1 MILDTVTVPAA
12 AVALITTPF
21 ALLLAWVLLQLVYH
35 SSTPRLHQ
43 SSLSTEEAFQS
54 QIKVCPNPNC
64 IRCQR
69 YREIQQ
75 SARRRL
81 PHILRHNLSGI
92 KQKSNSTT
100 HNATQIRPVRN
111 HHYFNNEECQRVIDG
126 VTIQPPRP
134 ASLNAKATNIITY
147 SSFSKFISWIQN
159 LYNKSQSYNQQRNQ
173 FISPARGQYPT
184 VLLLPNLRAQPII
197 TNLHSNTIQS
207 IQTSTNQQ
215 IFLNE
220 YIKSQLHGSWQINDS
235 PSSSTS
241 PWEVLYLMNQGQWI
255 ESNVD
260 ACPQTI
266 QILKQCLGRR
276 KEESEPGVWME
287 GCIFGNIFFSVLYP
301 GTIVEPHCGPTN
313 VRHRLHFPLVV
324 PKVMNQKEHRQEL
337 QTASCETNEIIG
349 PFLTVMGKKYIW
361 KEGQCFVFDDSLV
374 HAAEF
379 KQDYDYHYG
388 EKNVMNDSNKSAIPP
403 MWQDGNDVRV
413 VLVVDLWHSDLSSL
427 EKELLLQLYPS
438 ISISSAT
445 KTSS

>member
-1 MILDTVTVPAA
+1 MMIDTVTVP

-21 ALLLAWVLLQLVYH
+21 ALLLAWILVYC
-35 SSTPRLHQ
+35 SSTRQQQ
-43 SSLSTEEAFQS
+43 SSISTEEAFQS

-75 SARRRL
+75 SAQRRL
-81 PHILRHNLSGI
+81 PHILRHNLSGGI
-92 KQKSNSTT
+92 KQKSSSTSQD
-100 HNATQIRPVRN
+100 ATQVRPVRD
-111 HHYFNNEECQRVIDG
+111 HLYFDNEEFQRVIDG

-134 ASLNAKATNIITY
+134 ASLNPKSINIITY
-147 SSFSKFISWIQN
+147 SSFSKIISWIQN
-159 LYNKSQSYNQQRNQ
+159 LCSKSQSYNQQRNQ
-173 FISPARGQYPT
+173 SISPARGQYPT
-184 VLLLPNLRAQPII
+184 VLLLPNLKVQPII

-207 IQTSTNQQ
+207 IQTSTNTQ

-266 QILKQCLGRR
+266 QILKQCLGNG
-276 KEESEPGVWME
+276 KEEGEPGIWME

-301 GTIVEPHCGPTN
+301 GTVVEPHCGPTN
-313 VRHRLHFPLVV
+313 IRHRLHFPLVV
-324 PKVMNQKEHRQEL
+324 PKVINQKERRQEI
-337 QTASCETNEIIG
+337 QPVSHETNEVIG
-349 PFLTVMGKKYIW
+349 PFLTVMGKKYVW

-379 KQDYDYHYG
+379 KQDYDYHDG
-388 EKNVMNDSNKSAIPP
+388 EKNVMNDSNKNAIPP

-438 ISISSAT
+438 MPMSSAT
-445 KTSS
+445 KTS